1 MNFMSENDLSTIE
14 DILNN
19 GRPLSEEEQE
29 RWTKLMLDYR
39 VSLFKYLMIKSIRS
53 PKEVLS
59 NHAMLFRVEAICV
72 GLNLLPFHAALK
84 FIAGG
89 VMSTLGISIITCIT
103 VIVYAVRHW

>member
-53 PKEVLS
+53 PKELLS
-59 NHAMLFRVEAICV
+59 NLAMLFRVEAICV
-72 GLNLLPFHAALK
+72 GLDLLPFHAALR
-84 FIAGG
+84 FIVGQGMVNIGLNTIA
-89 VMSTLGISIITCIT
+89 CIA
-103 VIVYAVRHW
+103 IVTHVVRHW